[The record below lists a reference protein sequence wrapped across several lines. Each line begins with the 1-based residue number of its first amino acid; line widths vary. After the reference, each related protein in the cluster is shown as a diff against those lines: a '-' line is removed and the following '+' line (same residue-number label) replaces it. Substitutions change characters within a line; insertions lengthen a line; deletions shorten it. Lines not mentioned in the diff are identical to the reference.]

1 MNTEGFIKRYISFI
15 LAAFLLAYSSAAY
28 MPVNSEQEIYSKVLR
43 LHVLA
48 NSDSEYDQAQKLLVR
63 DAVLCELGEIYKEN
77 GVQTLTEAKSAINEN
92 SARLLKAAHL
102 AIGDKHNITL
112 SLGREHFPTKS
123 YDGVT
128 LPAGK
133 YESLVIRIG
142 KAEGKNWW
150 CVLFPTLCLSHATQ
164 SDNDEASA
172 SSYIYT
178 EDGEKFIAAGFTPDQ
193 IRLITENE
201 SGEIK
206 IKFRILEI
214 FGSVFDA
221 DE

>member
-28 MPVNSEQEIYSKVLR
+28 MPGNDDTEIYSKVLR

-48 NSDSEYDQAQKLLVR
+48 NSDSKQDQAQKLLVR
-63 DAVLCELGEIYKEN
+63 DAVLCELDSIYKEH
-77 GVQTLTEAKSAINEN
+77 GVQTLEDAKSAINKN
-92 SARLLKAAHL
+92 GARLLDAART
-102 AIGDKHNITL
+102 AIGNRHDITL
-112 SLGREHFPTKS
+112 SLTREHYPTKS

-133 YESLVIRIG
+133 YESLIIRIG
-142 KAEGKNWW
+142 NAEGKNWW
-150 CVLFPTLCLSHATQ
+150 CVLFPTLCLSHATK
-164 SDNDEASA
+164 SESKA
-172 SSYIYT
+172 SSGSYVYT
-178 EDGEKFIAAGFTPDQ
+178 EDSEKFIAAGFTPDQ

-206 IKFRILEI
+206 VKFRLLEI
-214 FGSVFDA
+214 FGSLF
-221 DE
+221 ESEE